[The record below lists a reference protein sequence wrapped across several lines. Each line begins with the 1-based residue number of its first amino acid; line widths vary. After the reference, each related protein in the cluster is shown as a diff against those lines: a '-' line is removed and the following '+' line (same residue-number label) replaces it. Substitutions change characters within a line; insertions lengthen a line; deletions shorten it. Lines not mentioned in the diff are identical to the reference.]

1 MKLEDTKYTDEILEA
16 LSKVVELPEWETI
29 KSFLEQRIEILS
41 KTLRIPLVEMAE
53 GIDATEYVATIS
65 MVQGQIKELDY
76 ILNLLEMASKV
87 PKEAK

>member
-16 LSKVVELPEWETI
+16 LSKVVELPGWEII